1 MLGHD
6 YNLKYQTRNGY
17 DIIYKKV
24 VLTLDKIDVFKQMIQ
39 NAKRIVFFG
48 GAGVST
54 ESGIPDFRSED
65 GLYRLKYPYSPEEIL
80 SHHFFIEHPEEFY
93 RFYKE
98 KVLWLD
104 AKPNV
109 THFKLAQLEEE
120 GRLSCI
126 VTQNID
132 GLHQLA
138 GSKHVLELHGSIYR
152 NHCMKCRTF
161 YDVHA
166 IKDSYGIPI
175 CSCGGM
181 IKPDVVL
188 YEEALDEMVI
198 KQSISQIQKADL
210 LIVGGTSLAVYP
222 AASFIQYFCGEH
234 LVMINRSATSLDTKA
249 DLVLQ
254 KNLGDIFSQI

>member
-1 MLGHD
+1 
-6 YNLKYQTRNGY
+6 
-17 DIIYKKV
+17 
-24 VLTLDKIDVFKQMIQ
+24 
-39 NAKRIVFFG
+39 
-48 GAGVST
+48 
-54 ESGIPDFRSED
+54 
-65 GLYRLKYPYSPEEIL
+65 
-80 SHHFFIEHPEEFY
+80 
-93 RFYKE
+93 
-98 KVLWLD
+98 
-104 AKPNV
+104 
-109 THFKLAQLEEE
+109 
-120 GRLSCI
+120 
-126 VTQNID
+126 
-132 GLHQLA
+132 
-138 GSKHVLELHGSIYR
+138 
-152 NHCMKCRTF
+152 MKCRTF

-222 AASFIQYFCGEH
+222 AARFIQYFCGEH

>member
-80 SHHFFIEHPEEFY
+80 SHHFFMEHPEEFY

-126 VTQNID
+126 ITQNID

-138 GSKHVLELHGSIYR
+138 GSKRVLELHGSIYR
-152 NHCMKCRTF
+152 NHCMKCGTF
-161 YDVHA
+161 HDVHA
-166 IKDSYGIPI
+166 IKGSYGIPI

-222 AASFIQYFCGEH
+222 AASFIQYFSGEH
-234 LVMINRSATSLDTKA
+234 LVMINRSATSLDIKA

-254 KNLGDIFSQI
+254 NNLGDIFSQI